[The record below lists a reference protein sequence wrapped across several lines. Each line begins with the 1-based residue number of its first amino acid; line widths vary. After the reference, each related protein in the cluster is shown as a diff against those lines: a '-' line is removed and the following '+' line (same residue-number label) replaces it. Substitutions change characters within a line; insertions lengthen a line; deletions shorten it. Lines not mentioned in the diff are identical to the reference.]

1 MRFGVLGPL
10 AVWTDEGAAVRVPEL
25 KVRALLAHL
34 LVHRGRPVPVDRL
47 VDDLWRE
54 RMPRN
59 PVGTLQTRV
68 SQLRRAL
75 DAAEPGGRELVVSQA
90 PGYLLRVD
98 PGMVDGDRF
107 HALAARARAAD
118 DPRVRAAL
126 LADALALWRGRAY
139 ADFAD
144 EEFVRTDAA
153 RLEEERLA
161 VQEEHAEAR
170 LELGEHAVL
179 AGELGDLVARHPLR
193 ERLRAVQLRA
203 LYRAGRQS
211 EALAGF
217 DDLRHRLAE
226 ELGVDPSPELAALH
240 RAILNQDPALEAPRT
255 APRAAPAAAPPT
267 NLPAPLTGLV
277 GREAAVADVRA
288 LLDESRLVTLTGP
301 GGVGKTRLALATA
314 RALTGADAGERFPD
328 GVWLVELSGLDRAS
342 GASPADAIAMVL
354 GVRDDDAPAV
364 EAVRRTP
371 VELLA
376 GALAARRLLLVL
388 DNCEHVIDQV
398 AVQVAALLR
407 AAPGVCVLAT
417 SQESLALSG
426 ERLWPVP
433 PLGEADAV
441 RLFTERAAAAAPGF
455 APGPDDTAA
464 IAAVCRRLDGIPLA
478 VELAATRVRALGVA
492 GLADRLDDRFRLL
505 TSGNRDAPARQRTLR
520 AMIDWSWEPLTADE
534 RAVLRRLAVH
544 ADGCTLRAAED
555 VCAQDG
561 LDGLDVLDVL
571 ARLVDRSLV
580 VRADGTGGPRY
591 RLLESVKAYCLERLD
606 EAGESAEVR
615 ARFVRYH
622 VALAVRAEPYLYGH
636 DQRRWL
642 ELLDAEAANQRA
654 ALEDAT
660 RLGLA
665 AEALRLVNALAWHW
679 YLRGRLTEALR
690 SLDLALAAAD
700 GPSEERA
707 KATAWRDG
715 FGLLTNTDRAAAAP
729 TSHQGITDPGARAW
743 AQWFLAFSH
752 RGFGDLEV
760 TADLV
765 ERALAEFRRL
775 GERWGTAAALSVR
788 ATVHRA
794 RGRLDAARRD
804 AAESETLFRGLGD
817 RWGRLKATN
826 TLGELAEIAGDYD
839 RAARLHADGLRMA
852 EELGLWAEASF
863 RLSGLGRIAL
873 LTGDFAAADDR
884 HRRARALAA
893 DQSNTVAEHFAAV
906 GLALSARRR
915 GDLDAAE
922 ALLLP
927 WLDWIRTVDG
937 EPGHALV
944 LAELG
949 FAAELRG
956 DAGAALAR
964 HRDGLAAA
972 RRIGDPRA
980 VALAF
985 EGAAGARSL
994 AGDARPAARLLGA
1007 AAALRAAVGAPLP
1020 DAERG
1025 DVDRITARARA
1036 ALGDAAFAAEFAAG
1050 EADPDPVS
1058 GGSALVRA
1066 PERGASG

>member
-10 AVWTDEGAAVRVPEL
+10 AVWTDDGAAVRVPEL
-25 KVRALLAHL
+25 KVRALLADL
-34 LVHRGRPVPVDRL
+34 LVHRGRAVSVDQL
-47 VDDLWRE
+47 VDDLWGGAARP
-54 RMPRN
+54 PRN

-75 DAAEPGGRELVVSQA
+75 DGAEPGGRGLLVSQA

-98 PGMVDGDRF
+98 PEAVDGDRF
-107 HALAARARAAD
+107 HALAGQARATEDPQARA
-118 DPRVRAAL
+118 VL
-126 LADALALWRGRAY
+126 LADALGLWRGRAY

-144 EEFVRTDAA
+144 EEFVRPDAT
-153 RLEEERLA
+153 RLEDERFA
-161 VQEEHAEAR
+161 VQEEHAEVR

-179 AGELGDLVARHPLR
+179 AGELSEQVARHPLR
-193 ERLRAVQLRA
+193 ERLRAVHLRA

-217 DDLRHRLAE
+217 EDLRHRLAE
-226 ELGVDPSPELAALH
+226 DLGVDPSPELAALH
-240 RAILNQDPALEAPRT
+240 QAILEQDPRLDAPRPAVRAAT
-255 APRAAPAAAPPT
+255 APPRAVPA
-267 NLPAPLTGLV
+267 NLPAPLTDLV
-277 GREAAVADVRA
+277 GRDAAVSEVRA
-288 LLDESRLVTLTGP
+288 LLDDSRLVTLTGP

-314 RALTGADAGERFPD
+314 RALTGADADERFPD

-342 GASPADAIAMVL
+342 GATPADAIAMVL
-354 GVRDDDAPAV
+354 GVRDDDAPAA
-364 EAVRRTP
+364 ETARRTP

-376 GALAARRLLLVL
+376 GALAAKRLLLVL
-388 DNCEHVIDQV
+388 DNCEHVIDPV

-407 AAPGVCVLAT
+407 AAPGVRVLAT

-441 RLFTERAAAAAPGF
+441 RLFTARAAAAAPDF
-455 APGPDDTAA
+455 APGPGDTAT

-478 VELAATRVRALGVA
+478 VELAATRVRALGVD

-505 TSGNRDAPARQRTLR
+505 TSGSRDAPARQRTLR
-520 AMIDWSWEPLTADE
+520 AMIDWSWELLAGDE

-544 ADGCTLRAAED
+544 ADGCTLGAAEE
-555 VCAQDG
+555 VCAQ
-561 LDGLDVLDVL
+561 DGLDVLDVL

-580 VRADGTGGPRY
+580 VRVEGTGGGRY
-591 RLLESVKAYCLERLD
+591 RLLESVKAYCAERLD
-606 EAGESAEVR
+606 EAGESAEIR
-615 ARFVRYH
+615 ARFVRHH
-622 VALAVRAEPYLYGH
+622 VALAVRAEPHLYGH

-654 ALEDAT
+654 ALEDAL

-665 AEALRLVNALAWHW
+665 ADALRLVDALAWHW

-690 SLDLALAAAD
+690 SLDAALAVEG
-700 GPSEERA
+700 GPPEARA
-707 KATAWRDG
+707 KAAVWRAG
-715 FGLLTNTDRAAAAP
+715 FVLLTNTEAAP
-729 TSHQGITDPGARAW
+729 EAATSYEGVRDPGARAW
-743 AQWFLAFSH
+743 ARWFLAFAH

-760 TADLV
+760 TGDLV
-765 ERALAEFRRL
+765 RGALAEFRGL

-794 RGRLDAARRD
+794 RARLDAARRD
-804 AAESETLFRGLGD
+804 AEESEALFRGLGD

-826 TLGELAEIAGDYD
+826 TLAELAEIAGDYD
-839 RAARLHADGLRMA
+839 RAARLHEEGLRMA
-852 EELGLWAEASF
+852 EELGLWAEASL
-863 RLSGLGRIAL
+863 RLSGLGRISL
-873 LTGDFAAADDR
+873 LTGDHAAADDR
-884 HRRARALAA
+884 HHRALRLAA
-893 DQSNTVAEHFAAV
+893 DQSNKVAEHFAAV

-922 ALLLP
+922 ARLLP
-927 WLDWIRTVDG
+927 WLDWIRAVDG
-937 EPGHALV
+937 EPGLALV

-949 FAAELRG
+949 FAAEQRG

-964 HRDGLAAA
+964 HRDGLAA
-972 RRIGDPRA
+972 RIGDPRA

-985 EGAAGARSL
+985 EGLAGARSL

-1007 AAALRAAVGAPLP
+1007 AAALRASAGAPLP
-1020 DAERG
+1020 AAERA
-1025 DVDRITARARA
+1025 DVDRIAARVRTL
-1036 ALGDAAFAAEFAAG
+1036 LGADAFAAEYACG
-1050 EADPDPVS
+1050 ESDPDT
-1058 GGSALVRA
+1058 
-1066 PERGASG
+1066 ASPPGPGVTSI